1 MKGKDAMSKIAIVV
15 LSDTET
21 FENLGR
27 AFNALMAV
35 KEFKDA
41 GDDVRLIFD
50 GAGTRWIG
58 ELSKPDHKAHGLF
71 RAVRDK
77 VSGACS
83 FCAGIF
89 QQDDAIKTNDVRL
102 LNEYEGHPSFRK
114 LVSEGYEVITF

>member
-1 MKGKDAMSKIAIVV
+1 MSKVAIVV
-15 LSDTET
+15 LCDTET

-50 GAGTRWIG
+50 GAGTKWIG

-77 VSGACS
+77 VAGACS
-83 FCAGIF
+83 FCSGIF
-89 QQDDAIKTNDVRL
+89 QQEGAIRTNEVTL
-102 LNEYEGHPSFRK
+102 LDEYEGHPSFKK
-114 LVSEGYEVITF
+114 LLSEGYEVITF